1 MAYVAIISARRVVG
15 GIIDACVCVCI
26 IIFYDFGI

>member
-1 MAYVAIISARRVVG
+1 MAYVASISARRVVG
-15 GIIDACVCVCI
+15 GIIDACVCV